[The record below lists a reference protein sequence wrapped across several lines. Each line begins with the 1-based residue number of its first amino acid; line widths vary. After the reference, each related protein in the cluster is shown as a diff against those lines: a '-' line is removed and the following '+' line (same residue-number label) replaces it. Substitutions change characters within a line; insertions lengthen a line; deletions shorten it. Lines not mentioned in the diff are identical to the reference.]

1 MHAARRL
8 RRVAGG
14 ALVLL
19 GAACTHRPADPAPA
33 AAHALLLEPSR
44 AIAGERAPE
53 RFVVRVET
61 SQGPFLMEVVRAW
74 APRGADR
81 FHTLVRLGF
90 FDQQRFFRVRAK
102 FIAQFGLHPDPAVIA
117 AWKPV
122 RLADDP
128 PATSNLRGTV
138 AYAFTGPDTR
148 STQVFIN
155 LSDNTQLDAQGFAPF
170 GRVIEGMDVVD
181 RFYAE
186 YDERAGGG
194 MRAGRQGP
202 IEAEGNAWFARGFPR
217 LDYIRTARIVQVGA
231 R

>member
-1 MHAARRL
+1 MRRL
-8 RRVAGG
+8 RWLTGG
-14 ALVLL
+14 ACMALA
-19 GAACTHRPADPAPA
+19 AACAHPPPDGAPS
-33 AAHALLLEPSR
+33 AAHALLLEPAR
-44 AIAGERAPE
+44 AIAGEHAPE
-53 RFVVRVET
+53 RFVVRFET
-61 SQGPFLMEVVRAW
+61 SQGPVLMEVVRAW

-102 FIAQFGLHPDPAVIA
+102 FIAQFGLHPEPAVIA
-117 AWKPV
+117 AWKPM
-122 RLADDP
+122 RLTDDP

-148 STQVFIN
+148 STQVFIS

-181 RFYAE
+181 RLYAE

-194 MRAGRQGP
+194 MRAGKQRP
-202 IEAEGNAWFARGFPR
+202 IEAEGNVWLAREFPR
-217 LDYIRTARIVQVGA
+217 LDYIKSARIVQVSS